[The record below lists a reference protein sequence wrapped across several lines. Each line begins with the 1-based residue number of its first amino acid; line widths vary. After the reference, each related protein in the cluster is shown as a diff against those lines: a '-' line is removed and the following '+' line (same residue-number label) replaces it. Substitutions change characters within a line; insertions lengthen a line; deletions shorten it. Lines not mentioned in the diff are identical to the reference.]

1 MIKKQDLQN
10 RQVNGLASETS
21 TPAFLPGPLEIV
33 EPRPHGLAGVIG
45 RLEDMRP
52 PKGSCCGHCWG
63 VARNHIVEILRA
75 L

>member
-1 MIKKQDLQN
+1 MIKSKDLQN
-10 RQVNGLASETS
+10 RQVNGHGAEPSP
-21 TPAFLPGPLEIV
+21 PALLPGPLEII
-33 EPRPHGLAGVIG
+33 EPRPHGLAGVIVM
-45 RLEDMRP
+45 LEDMRP